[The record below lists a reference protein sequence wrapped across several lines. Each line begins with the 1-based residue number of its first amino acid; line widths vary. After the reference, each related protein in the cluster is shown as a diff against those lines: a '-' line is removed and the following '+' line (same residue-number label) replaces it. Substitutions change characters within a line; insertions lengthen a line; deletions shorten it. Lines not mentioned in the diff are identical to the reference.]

1 MENESDQLEKGL
13 RRNRFGRRLRLILG
27 YWLVQSVV
35 VYLAVPVLLVTR
47 LSDFST
53 IGQDLLDPG
62 FALWGLSLVAV
73 VTMLQWVFVIPVRPP
88 GRHTGKKARV
98 PIWTRLL
105 LAASIATPVGVVGVG
120 VQALW
125 ETYDTW
131 PDPLGIAMLEP
142 PGAFWYGWLIGLI
155 PAIPIVSW
163 LCRKNLPPIISACVA
178 GCITGLLAFAGIMA
192 SASLVGLFA
201 NFDVPDWA
209 RALMLLGPFL
219 IGWTI
224 STPLLLIF
232 IRKQD
237 TETALQKLA
246 SLLFLGTAVELLAV
260 IPIDVFVRR
269 KSSCYCTEG
278 SYLALVTLVPL
289 GFVALGPMV
298 FLVAASKRRK
308 RWLDGRCE
316 VCGYDMTATL
326 KAERCPECGA
336 GWKAP
341 PQDAALS
348 GET

>member
-1 MENESDQLEKGL
+1 MQ
-13 RRNRFGRRLRLILG
+13 LILG
-27 YWLVQSVV
+27 FWLLQSVV
-35 VYLAVPVLLVTR
+35 VYVSVPAILATSWSEL
-47 LSDFST
+47 FG
-53 IGQDLLDPG
+53 IGHDLIDPH
-62 FALWGLSLVAV
+62 FVLWGLSAVAL
-73 VTMLQWVFVIPVRPP
+73 VTMLQLVFVIPVRAT
-88 GRHTGKKARV
+88 RRRRGKRARV

-105 LAASIATPVGVVGVG
+105 LAASVATPVGIVGIG
-120 VQALW
+120 VSILW
-125 ETYDTW
+125 TEFDSW

-178 GCITGLLAFAGIMA
+178 GCVTGLLVFAGVMA
-192 SASLVGLFA
+192 LASLVGLFTDLEA
-201 NFDVPDWA
+201 PNWTG
-209 RALMLLGPFL
+209 ALMLLGPFL
-219 IGWTI
+219 IGWII

-232 IRKQD
+232 IRRRD

-269 KSSCYCTEG
+269 RASCYCSEG

-289 GFVALGPMV
+289 GFVALGPMI

-341 PQDAALS
+341 AQDAALS
-348 GET
+348 DET